1 MGNTSFGSLI
11 KQLRQEHDLSLD
23 QLAEITTLSK
33 SYLSRIE
40 NDERRN
46 PTIFAIIRIK
56 SALNMDI
63 KMIEKLFSDE
73 DDGQEGE
80 GIESIDSILLN
91 GAYKFCDKVATMDV
105 KLSLKDMIK
114 QLEKYAVKE
123 TVNRDDDANLLQLAD
138 KLRSALK
145 SA

>member
-1 MGNTSFGSLI
+1 MSNTSFGSLI

-46 PTIFAIIRIK
+46 PTIYAIIRLK

-63 KMIEKLFSDE
+63 KMIEKLFDHN

-91 GAYKFCDKVATMDV
+91 GSYKFCDKVATMDV

-114 QLEKYAVKE
+114 QLQKYAIKE
-123 TVNRDDDANLLQLAD
+123 ALNRDDDANLLQLAD

>member
-1 MGNTSFGSLI
+1 MSNTSFGSLI

-46 PTIFAIIRIK
+46 PTIYAIIRLK
-56 SALNMDI
+56 SALNMYI
-63 KMIEKLFSDE
+63 KMIEKLFDDN

-91 GAYKFCDKVATMDV
+91 GSYKFCDKVATMDV

-114 QLEKYAVKE
+114 QLQKYAIKE
-123 TVNRDDDANLLQLAD
+123 ALNRDDDANLLQLAD
-138 KLRSALK
+138 KLRIALK